1 MSINYKKKAVKKN
14 DNRIT
19 LVEQHTKKINEINKI
34 ENSLPSLLRELKK
47 NKARYDLLSKSNNG
61 FGSIEKEKG
70 KEMYLLNNKIKELNT
85 IIENINCN
93 NIKDNYYSKT
103 AHILYKYYNDI
114 QVVSNRHNENI
125 DFLIDSKKEY
135 IPNNSPTIQPI
146 LIVPNNSPIIQSIS
160 IMPDISPIIQAKRNL
175 NIPNTNLNIKIN
187 DKKNIIDILK
197 NKKSYSSTKIS
208 DFLEM
213 EEKSNRADLL
223 DSYNKIINP
232 LEYKPIR
239 KNKKIEIDICKLCN
253 IEMNLIQSEGLV
265 VCYECGREEHILI
278 DSDKPS
284 YKDPPPEAGEFT
296 YKRIN
301 RFDEWLIQYQAKE
314 TTEIPQEV
322 IDSILLEIKKEGITN
337 LCKLSMDKVRG
348 YLKKLNLNKYYEHI
362 PHIIYCLNGLPTPR
376 LTQET
381 EEKLRSMFRQI
392 QDIFDIVCPDNRT
405 NFLSYSYLL
414 RKLLELLGEDEHMKY
429 FRLHKSREKI
439 YQHDK
444 VWEKICHLL
453 KWDYIRTV

>member
-1 MSINYKKKAVKKN
+1 MSLNYKKKAVKKN

-34 ENSLPSLLRELKK
+34 ENSLPSLVRELKK
-47 NKARYDLLSKSNNG
+47 NKAKYDLLYKSNNG

-70 KEMYLLNNKIKELNT
+70 REMYLLNNKIKELNT

-114 QVVSNRHNENI
+114 QVVSNRHNENT

-135 IPNNSPTIQPI
+135 IQNISPTIQPI
-146 LIVPNNSPIIQSIS
+146 SIVPDINPIIQ
-160 IMPDISPIIQAKRNL
+160 DKRNL
-175 NIPNTNLNIKIN
+175 NILNKKLNIKIN
-187 DKKNIIDILK
+187 DKNNIIDILK
-197 NKKSYSSTKIS
+197 KKKSYSSTKIS

-232 LEYKPIR
+232 LEYKPIK

-265 VCYECGREEHILI
+265 VCFECGREEHILI

-337 LCKLSMDKVRG
+337 LCNISMDKVRR

-376 LTQET
+376 LTQEI

-392 QDIFDIVCPDNRT
+392 QDIFDIVCPENRT

-414 RKLLELLGEDEHMKY
+414 RKLLELLGEYEHMKY